1 MKIKE
6 LILAVFVLLAAAA
19 CQKSDDIRPVTPSDT
34 DTIVVAEPVPALFSI
49 NEKEQVRFASGN
61 LQYVEGVWR
70 FAEKQTDFLPFYDA
84 EHCDLFT
91 WSTTNTL
98 WGLDASTN
106 PPDYEFSFVDW
117 GTIPQLVATYGEGW
131 RVLDAIEWDYL
142 LNERL
147 VNGQAGEGHSW
158 IATSIDGQYGVL
170 LYPDGFVQQ
179 ESHDAGVIPDSC
191 VFLPAMG
198 YRLGHEIQNRG
209 NHIGYYWSAS
219 TTYCPPGAVSLQFRE
234 MDGSTTIGIYADA
247 RYYGSAVRLVKDVL

>member
-49 NEKEQVRFASGN
+49 NEKEQVRFAPGN

-170 LYPDGFVQQ
+170 IYPDGFVQQ
-179 ESHDAGVIPDSC
+179 ESNDAGVIPDSC

-234 MDGSTTIGIYADA
+234 TDGSTTIGIYADG
-247 RYYGSAVRLVKDVL
+247 RYYGSAVRLVKDVQ

>member
-49 NEKEQVRFASGN
+49 NEKEQVRFAPGN

-70 FAEKQTDFLPFYDA
+70 FAEKQTDFLPLYDA

-170 LYPDGFVQQ
+170 LYPDGFEQQ
-179 ESHDAGVIPDSC
+179 QSLASGIIPDSC

-198 YRLGHEIQNRG
+198 YRLGDEIQNRG
-209 NHIGYYWSAS
+209 NHVGYYWSAS

-234 MDGSTTIGIYADA
+234 TDGSTTIGIYADG
-247 RYYGSAVRLVKDVL
+247 RYYGSTVRLVRDVQ